1 MKRKDIRH
9 HHDSDDGADHSGDWT
24 EHLIFL
30 VGVNGEE
37 VKFNV
42 TEDEYNKTKE
52 HDTRYIA
59 VAEAGDEVFYMN
71 YYNPD
76 SYRLP
81 ADK

>member
-1 MKRKDIRH
+1 M
-9 HHDSDDGADHSGDWT
+9 
-24 EHLIFL
+24 
-30 VGVNGEE
+30 
-37 VKFNV
+37 

>member
-1 MKRKDIRH
+1 MTRKMFSRN
-9 HHDSDDGADHSGDWT
+9 SRV
-24 EHLIFL
+24 LC
-30 VGVNGEE
+30 
-37 VKFNV
+37 KFNV

-71 YYNPD
+71 YYDPA